1 MRQTADRH
9 GRLAQRAARSSI
21 RMRNDSFTTSWLAA
35 RLGVDP
41 AQIDARRRAGELLSV
56 PVHGG
61 LDHVFPAW
69 QFDTTGRQLPA
80 VSRMLLAAKD
90 AGFGPVEL
98 DSFLNRRAGVGG
110 PRMWELVRDGRGDF
124 VISSL
129 RSAA

>member
-1 MRQTADRH
+1 
-9 GRLAQRAARSSI
+9 
-21 RMRNDSFTTSWLAA
+21 MRNDSFTTSWLAA

-56 PVHGG
+56 PVEGG

-69 QFDTTGRQLPA
+69 QFDTAGNQLPA
-80 VSRMLLAAKD
+80 VSRMLAAAKD
-90 AGFGPVEL
+90 AGLGPAEL
-98 DSFLNRRAGVGG
+98 VSFLDRRAGVGG
-110 PRMWELVRDGRGDF
+110 PRMWELLRDGREDF